1 MMVCRSRL
9 KRAIWLNLKKSKRE
23 LRRAGRRYSGMSISL
38 ARYLPSATLI
48 CAGLLVGAPAS
59 AQANDTYVAPGRYSS
74 DYEVGT
80 WSASDRTRSPSY
92 LEQQYLSSD
101 ELLGGPVA
109 KPGEPAFERVE
120 IIDRGAIRPEL
131 KTARFSGGGG
141 DRTEPTLPEVPAA
154 GMRVEAVSGQDIGS
168 VAMVQSGDGGD
179 VDAVW
184 VRTQTGDVTDLV
196 QIERGRFE
204 VQRGRIIISG

>member
-1 MMVCRSRL
+1 MVCRSRL
-9 KRAIWLNLKKSKRE
+9 KRAIWLNLKTNKRE

-48 CAGLLVGAPAS
+48 CAGLVVGAPAS
-59 AQANDTYVAPGRYSS
+59 AQADNAYVAPGGYSS

-80 WSASDRTRSPSY
+80 WSAGERARSPSY
-92 LEQQYLSSD
+92 LEQQYLASD
-101 ELLGGPVA
+101 ELLGGPVE
-109 KPGEPAFERVE
+109 KPGEPAFEGVE
-120 IIDRGAIRPEL
+120 IIDRGAIRREL
-131 KTARFSGGGG
+131 KTASFTGGG
-141 DRTEPTLPEVPAA
+141 DRTEPALPEVPAA

-168 VAMVQSGDGGD
+168 VAMVQSGNGGD